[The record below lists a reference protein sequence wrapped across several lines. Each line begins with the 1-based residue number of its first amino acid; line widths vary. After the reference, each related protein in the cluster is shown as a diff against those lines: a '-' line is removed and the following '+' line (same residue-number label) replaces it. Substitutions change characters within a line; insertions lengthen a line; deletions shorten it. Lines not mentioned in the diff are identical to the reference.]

1 MPVSPLKRPQLASL
15 LFGFLPFALT
25 GAASLQAGEDARDH
39 WAFAP
44 VPPPSLPATV
54 AQEAAGPIDAWHQAL
69 LQKANLPMAA
79 QADRQ
84 TLARRLSF
92 HLLGLPPDYADV
104 LAFEDDPSPNAYD
117 RLLDRFLASP
127 RYGERWARHWMDV
140 ARYADN
146 KGYVF
151 EEERRY
157 AYAYTYRDWLVSAF
171 NRDLPYDEFLIQQLA
186 GDHVAENEGNR
197 QAYAAMGFLT
207 LGRRFLNRQPDI
219 IDDRIDVVT
228 RGMLGLTVSCA
239 RCHDHKFD
247 PIPIEDYYSLYG
259 VFASSDEP
267 DEKPL
272 LGDPDPT
279 SPDYQAFL
287 KESQERQA
295 KIDAFLEERHQKLRT
310 APILQAYFTLAHEG
324 RNWDEPQ
331 IKSRAQRGKLYE
343 RVAVQWRDRI
353 RSLCEQED
361 PAFVPWKTLAE
372 AVGNEPAS
380 SRASGDWLEGI
391 WEKSHPLIWTAL
403 SQAKVADMPSL
414 IEIYAGVLAA
424 ANQATPHADAE
435 KERLRQFLVAED
447 SPTGIEP
454 ERLYRFLNTRDQQTV
469 RRLRRELDQHRALS
483 PGAPPRGMALVDRE
497 RPVEPRVFQ
506 RGNPASPGK
515 TVPRQ
520 YLSVLS
526 GPDRQPFQK
535 GSGRLELARAI
546 ASPDNPLTARV
557 FVNRVWTHFF
567 GEPMVDSPSDF
578 GVRTGTPVLVPV
590 LDRLAADFI
599 RHDWSVKRLHRDIL
613 LSRLYR
619 QESLAHP
626 EALEGDPE
634 NRWLT
639 RLPRQRLGFEAMRDG
654 LLAVSDDLDAQMGGQ
669 PVDLFDDD
677 HLTRRRA
684 LYGFID
690 RQNLPS
696 TFRTFD
702 MASPDAHTPQRLETT
717 VPQQALYMMNGS
729 LVERQ
734 ARRLGEMAEKRARDE
749 GDPRAVTWL
758 YQGLFARVLDA
769 VEADLA
775 LQFLREWEP
784 GEKAESAW
792 TAYAQAL
799 LSSNEFLFVD

>member
-1 MPVSPLKRPQLASL
+1 M
-15 LFGFLPFALT
+15 
-25 GAASLQAGEDARDH
+25 
-39 WAFAP
+39 
-44 VPPPSLPATV
+44 
-54 AQEAAGPIDAWHQAL
+54 
-69 LQKANLPMAA
+69 
-79 QADRQ
+79 
-84 TLARRLSF
+84 
-92 HLLGLPPDYADV
+92 
-104 LAFEDDPSPNAYD
+104 
-117 RLLDRFLASP
+117 
-127 RYGERWARHWMDV
+127 
-140 ARYADN
+140 
-146 KGYVF
+146 
-151 EEERRY
+151 
-157 AYAYTYRDWLVSAF
+157 
-171 NRDLPYDEFLIQQLA
+171 
-186 GDHVAENEGNR
+186 
-197 QAYAAMGFLT
+197 
-207 LGRRFLNRQPDI
+207 
-219 IDDRIDVVT
+219 
-228 RGMLGLTVSCA
+228 
-239 RCHDHKFD
+239 
-247 PIPIEDYYSLYG
+247 
-259 VFASSDEP
+259 
-267 DEKPL
+267 
-272 LGDPDPT
+272 
-279 SPDYQAFL
+279 
-287 KESQERQA
+287 
-295 KIDAFLEERHQKLRT
+295 
-310 APILQAYFTLAHEG
+310 
-324 RNWDEPQ
+324 
-331 IKSRAQRGKLYE
+331 
-343 RVAVQWRDRI
+343 
-353 RSLCEQED
+353 
-361 PAFVPWKTLAE
+361 
-372 AVGNEPAS
+372 
-380 SRASGDWLEGI
+380 
-391 WEKSHPLIWTAL
+391 
-403 SQAKVADMPSL
+403 
-414 IEIYAGVLAA
+414 
-424 ANQATPHADAE
+424 
-435 KERLRQFLVAED
+435 
-447 SPTGIEP
+447 
-454 ERLYRFLNTRDQQTV
+454 
-469 RRLRRELDQHRALS
+469 
-483 PGAPPRGMALVDRE
+483 
-497 RPVEPRVFQ
+497 
-506 RGNPASPGK
+506 
-515 TVPRQ
+515 
-520 YLSVLS
+520 
-526 GPDRQPFQK
+526 
-535 GSGRLELARAI
+535 ARAI

>member
-1 MPVSPLKRPQLASL
+1 
-15 LFGFLPFALT
+15 
-25 GAASLQAGEDARDH
+25 
-39 WAFAP
+39 
-44 VPPPSLPATV
+44 
-54 AQEAAGPIDAWHQAL
+54 
-69 LQKANLPMAA
+69 MAA

-435 KERLRQFLVAED
+435 KSASGSSSWPRIR
-447 SPTGIEP
+447 P
-454 ERLYRFLNTRDQQTV
+454 
-469 RRLRRELDQHRALS
+469 
-483 PGAPPRGMALVDRE
+483 PG
-497 RPVEPRVFQ
+497 
-506 RGNPASPGK
+506 S
-515 TVPRQ
+515 
-520 YLSVLS
+520 
-526 GPDRQPFQK
+526 
-535 GSGRLELARAI
+535 
-546 ASPDNPLTARV
+546 
-557 FVNRVWTHFF
+557 
-567 GEPMVDSPSDF
+567 SPSVSIVF
-578 GVRTGTPVLVPV
+578 STRATSKPFAGCAANSINTGPSRPEP
-590 LDRLAADFI
+590 RLAAW
-599 RHDWSVKRLHRDIL
+599 RWSIANAPSSLAFFSEAIPRRPEKPFPGNTSAFCPGPIVS
-613 LSRLYR
+613 LSRR
-619 QESLAHP
+619 AAVVSNWP
-626 EALEGDPE
+626 GPSPALTIP
-634 NRWLT
+634 
-639 RLPRQRLGFEAMRDG
+639 
-654 LLAVSDDLDAQMGGQ
+654 S
-669 PVDLFDDD
+669 
-677 HLTRRRA
+677 RRA
-684 LYGFID
+684 
-690 RQNLPS
+690 
-696 TFRTFD
+696 
-702 MASPDAHTPQRLETT
+702 
-717 VPQQALYMMNGS
+717 
-729 LVERQ
+729 
-734 ARRLGEMAEKRARDE
+734 
-749 GDPRAVTWL
+749 
-758 YQGLFARVLDA
+758 
-769 VEADLA
+769 
-775 LQFLREWEP
+775 FL
-784 GEKAESAW
+784 
-792 TAYAQAL
+792 
-799 LSSNEFLFVD
+799 